1 MAMMDDI
8 DERIAKARAA
18 IAAWRQQLRAEREAK
33 DERDIHAAFWVA
45 VEARDKPAATV
56 TDIRRRA

>member
-1 MAMMDDI
+1 MAMRDDI
-8 DERIAKARAA
+8 DERIAKAREA
-18 IAAWRQQLRAEREAK
+18 IAAWRQQLRNDREAQQA
-33 DERDIHAAFWVA
+33 RDIHAAFWAA